1 MWTAGIPEG
10 KTGDAVRFAV
20 YRFESPE
27 DIDIE
32 SAEALKCVTPDMFY
46 KPTEAGVY
54 VITAL
59 DRINNESEPSVQ
71 VMIK

>member
-1 MWTAGIPEG
+1 
-10 KTGDAVRFAV
+10 
-20 YRFESPE
+20 
-27 DIDIE
+27 
-32 SAEALKCVTPDMFY
+32 MFY

-59 DRINNESEPSVQ
+59 DRINNESEPSVP